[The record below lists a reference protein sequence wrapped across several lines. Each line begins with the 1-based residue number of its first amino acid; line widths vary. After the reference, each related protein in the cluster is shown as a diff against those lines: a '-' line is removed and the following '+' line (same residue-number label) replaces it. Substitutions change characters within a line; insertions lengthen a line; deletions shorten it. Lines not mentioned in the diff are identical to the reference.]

1 MTSLAQRTQSQGK
14 SQGQY
19 SSPDQA
25 STSASRLRRT
35 LKAQLYAELA
45 PAQVAA
51 LIERDEDLARKEL
64 SDRLRRAIN
73 ARADQGTAGAQREEL
88 IDEVLAELMGL
99 GPLDSLLRDPTITEI
114 MVNAPDRVFFEREG
128 KLYRAQVRFDNDEQ
142 VRAVIERI
150 IAPLGR
156 RIDEQNPLVNGR
168 LPAGHRVHAVIAPL
182 ALDGSVLT
190 IRKFRERIYTLEELA
205 DEGSLPPFLI
215 PLLQWAVLA
224 RCNIA
229 VSGGTGSGKTTF
241 LNALSLVIP
250 SGERII
256 TIEDSAELSFS
267 QHPHVVRLEARPA
280 NLEGA
285 GAITIR
291 DLVINSLR
299 MRPDRIIVGEV
310 RGDEALEML
319 QAMTTGH
326 DGSLT
331 TLHANT
337 PREVLSRLVTM
348 VNYGTQ
354 LPLPAVQTQ
363 IAAALDLIVHLGRL
377 AGGRRQILE
386 VCEVEDFDGHEVAL
400 RRILHFQQE
409 GVAPDGRPV
418 GDWIVDAT
426 PRFFEQVKVL
436 GLATEDALETWAMTS
451 ESGAGRDDP
460 GALPVPTLHQQSS
473 GRSERDDG

>member
-1 MTSLAQRTQSQGK
+1 MTSTSPASVSQTVSPVSAPATALA
-14 SQGQY
+14 
-19 SSPDQA
+19 
-25 STSASRLRRT
+25 SAQRLRRV

-45 PAQVAA
+45 PTQVAA
-51 LIERDEDLARKEL
+51 LIESDGDLARKEL
-64 SDRLRRAIN
+64 SDRLRRALN
-73 ARADQGTAGAQREEL
+73 ARAEYALGVVEREALIAEL
-88 IDEVLAELMGL
+88 LAELMGL
-99 GPLDSLLRDPTITEI
+99 GPLDGLLRDASVTEI
-114 MVNAPDRVFFEREG
+114 MVNGPERVFFEREG
-128 KLYRAQVRFDNDEQ
+128 KIYRAQLRFDNDEQ
-142 VRAVIERI
+142 VRAMIERI

-168 LPAGHRVHAVIAPL
+168 LPAGHRVNAVIPPL
-182 ALDGSVLT
+182 SLDGPLLT

-205 DEGSLPPFLI
+205 ENGALPPFLI
-215 PLLQWAVLA
+215 PLLQWAVLS
-224 RCNIA
+224 RRNIA

-250 SGERII
+250 AAERII

-267 QHPHVVRLEARPA
+267 HHPHVVRLEARPA

-337 PREVLSRLVTM
+337 PREVISRLVTM
-348 VNYGTQ
+348 VNYGAP
-354 LPLPAVQTQ
+354 LPLEAVQTQ
-363 IAAALDLIVHLGRL
+363 IAAALDLVVHLGRL
-377 AGGRRQILE
+377 AGGRRQVLE
-386 VCEVEDFDGHEVAL
+386 ICEVEGARGGGVAL
-400 RRILHFQQE
+400 RRVMHFQQE
-409 GVAPDGRPV
+409 GVTADGHPR
-418 GDWIVDAT
+418 GTWILDAS
-426 PRFFEQVKVL
+426 PRFFEQVVVQGIATDVMLQDWAKSVGSVALDAPPVSVKEAVAAQTDPDLIGVL
-436 GLATEDALETWAMTS
+436 
-451 ESGAGRDDP
+451 
-460 GALPVPTLHQQSS
+460 Q
-473 GRSERDDG
+473 

>member
-1 MTSLAQRTQSQGK
+1 MTSLTRQSNQLT
-14 SQGQY
+14 SDV
-19 SSPDQA
+19 SSLQ
-25 STSASRLRRT
+25 RLRRT
-35 LKAQLYAELA
+35 LKAQLYEELA
-45 PAQVAA
+45 PSQVAA
-51 LIERDEDLARKEL
+51 LIERDGDLARKEL
-64 SDRLRRAIN
+64 ADRLRRAIN
-73 ARADQGTAGAQREEL
+73 ARAEYGMAGANREEL
-88 IDEVLAELMGL
+88 IDEILAELMGL
-99 GPLDSLLRDPTITEI
+99 GPLDSLLRDPTVTEI
-114 MVNAPDRVFFEREG
+114 MVNGSERVFFEREG

-168 LPAGHRVHAVIAPL
+168 LPAGHRVHAVIPPL
-182 ALDGSVLT
+182 VLDGPTLT
-190 IRKFRERIYTLEELA
+190 IRKFRERIYTLEELTE
-205 DEGSLPPFLI
+205 DGSLPSFLI
-215 PLLQWAVLA
+215 PLLQWAVLS

-229 VSGGTGSGKTTF
+229 VSGGTSSGKTTF
-241 LNALSLVIP
+241 LNALSLVVP

-256 TIEDSAELSFS
+256 TIEDNAELSFS
-267 QHPHVVRLEARPA
+267 HHPHVVRLEARPA

-337 PREVLSRLVTM
+337 PREVISRLVTM
-348 VNYGTQ
+348 VNYGSQ
-354 LPLPAVQTQ
+354 LPLAAVQAQ

-377 AGGRRQILE
+377 AGGRRQVLE
-386 VCEVEDFDGHEVAL
+386 VCEVGSFEGGEVCL
-400 RRILHFQQE
+400 RRLVHFQQT
-409 GVAPDGRPV
+409 GVATDGRPRGSWV
-418 GDWIVDAT
+418 VDAQ
-426 PRFFEQVKVL
+426 PQFFEQVL
-436 GLATEDALETWAMTS
+436 ARGIADEAALNTWNDLATSSDSDSRVTNTPEVIVASAPQSPVDNGE
-451 ESGAGRDDP
+451 GRRRDD
-460 GALPVPTLHQQSS
+460 
-473 GRSERDDG
+473 

>member
-1 MTSLAQRTQSQGK
+1 MSSAQ
-14 SQGQY
+14 
-19 SSPDQA
+19 
-25 STSASRLRRT
+25 RLRRA
-35 LKAQLYAELA
+35 LKVQLYEELA
-45 PAQVAA
+45 PAKVAEM
-51 LIERDEDLARKEL
+51 IEHDGDLARKEL

-73 ARADQGTAGAQREEL
+73 ARTGQGAGFAEREDL

-99 GPLDSLLRDPTITEI
+99 GPLDAMLRDATITEI

-128 KLYRAQVRFDNDEQ
+128 KLYRAQTRFDNDEQ
-142 VRAVIERI
+142 VRSVIERI

-168 LPAGHRVHAVIAPL
+168 LPEGHRVHAVIPPL

-190 IRKFRERIYTLEELA
+190 IRKFRDRIYTLEELA
-205 DEGSLPPFLI
+205 ETGSLPPFLI

-224 RCNIA
+224 RRNIA

-250 SGERII
+250 PGERII

-267 QHPHVVRLEARPA
+267 HHPHVVRLEARPA
-280 NLEGA
+280 NLEGT

-348 VNYGTQ
+348 VNYGAR
-354 LPLPAVQTQ
+354 LPLAAVRTQ

-377 AGGRRQILE
+377 SGGRRQVLE
-386 VCEVEDFDGHEVAL
+386 VCEVEGADAGAGAGVCEGAEAGASGGEVIL
-400 RRILHFQQE
+400 RRVAHFRQT
-409 GVAPDGRPV
+409 GVAADGRPQ
-418 GDWIVDAT
+418 GDWILDAT
-426 PRFFEQVKVL
+426 PRFFEQVRVR
-436 GLATEDALETWAMTS
+436 GLASEEALSDWAKTS
-451 ESGAGRDDP
+451 GCGEAESGGR
-460 GALPVPTLHQQSS
+460 GAPEGP
-473 GRSERDDG
+473 RS

>member
-1 MTSLAQRTQSQGK
+1 MTALVQQTRSSSEVPSSQQVHR
-14 SQGQY
+14 S
-19 SSPDQA
+19 
-25 STSASRLRRT
+25 
-35 LKAQLYAELA
+35 LKAHLYEELA
-45 PAQVAA
+45 PSQVAA
-51 LIERDEDLARKEL
+51 LIERDETLARKEL
-64 SDRLRRAIN
+64 ADRLRRVIN
-73 ARADQGTAGAQREEL
+73 ARAEYGMAGANREAL

-99 GPLDSLLRDPTITEI
+99 GPLDPLLRDPSVTEI
-114 MVNAPDRVFFEREG
+114 MVNGPERVFFEREG
-128 KLYRAQVRFDNDEQ
+128 KLYRAQMRFDNDEQ

-168 LPAGHRVHAVIAPL
+168 LPAGHRVHAVIPPL
-182 ALDGSVLT
+182 VLDGPTLT

-205 DEGSLPPFLI
+205 DDAALPLFLV
-215 PLLQWAVLA
+215 PLLQWAVLS

-267 QHPHVVRLEARPA
+267 HHPHVVRLEARPA

-337 PREVLSRLVTM
+337 PREVISRLVTM
-348 VNYGTQ
+348 VNYGSQ
-354 LPLPAVQTQ
+354 LPVAAVQTQ

-386 VCEVEDFDGHEVAL
+386 VCEVGNVKGGKVCLQRLVHFD
-400 RRILHFQQE
+400 QQ
-409 GVAPDGRPV
+409 GVAADGRPE
-418 GDWIVDAT
+418 GSWIVDAQ
-426 PRFFEQVKVL
+426 PAFFEQVRACGIASEEALKAWTDLVEQKV
-436 GLATEDALETWAMTS
+436 A
-451 ESGAGRDDP
+451 R
-460 GALPVPTLHQQSS
+460 
-473 GRSERDDG
+473 